1 MSSVNLLPDG
11 SINRN
16 QRRAKGMRWMAVGL
30 AVVVLV
36 IVYSLF
42 IRRNLAAVQQQ
53 LDPLEMQLTEKQ
65 QLIEKIGELETKL
78 ERAVEKQNTVQEL
91 LDEPAWP
98 HVLSELASAASGN
111 AWFNS
116 MRFAKTKV
124 RRDEK
129 ESVEVQFSVQG
140 HAPSNFELANF
151 IARLRN
157 SPYFGDVEFEYS
169 QMKEMDKGTPVIEF
183 EIQGTLS

>member
-1 MSSVNLLPDG
+1 MSSVNLLPDE

-16 QRRAKGMRWMAVGL
+16 LRRVKGMRWMAVGL
-30 AVVVLV
+30 AAVMLVV
-36 IVYSLF
+36 VYSLF
-42 IRRNLAAVQQQ
+42 IRRNLTGVQRQ
-53 LDPLEMQLTEKQ
+53 LDPLEMQLVEKQ

-98 HVLSELASAASGN
+98 HVLSELASAASDN
-111 AWFNS
+111 AWFDS
-116 MRFAKTKV
+116 MRFAKGKV
-124 RRDEK
+124 RGDGE
-129 ESVEVQFSVQG
+129 ELVEVQFSVQG

-157 SPYFGDVEFEYS
+157 SPYFNDVEFEYS
-169 QMKEMDKGTPVIEF
+169 QMKKLDKGTPVIEF